1 MNNKLDEAFSFYS
14 RHIYDEE
21 KIYLLRLHN
30 LKVAGHVPSVL
41 WELFG
46 AILTGR
52 HGKGATGADLQGWE
66 VKSSAF
72 RSSYE
77 YQYHLN
83 TGEAKLLE
91 DCEVNHLF
99 CSYSIDYRD
108 LIVKAIHGSELKT
121 PFFEAWLPEY
131 RANYDRTAVSAARR
145 QRFRKAIPY
154 GFVQMYGRT
163 ILEVKAGE
171 IYSRNDILLEEF
183 NRLVG

>member
-1 MNNKLDEAFSFYS
+1 M
-14 RHIYDEE
+14 
-21 KIYLLRLHN
+21 
-30 LKVAGHVPSVL
+30 
-41 WELFG
+41 
-46 AILTGR
+46 
-52 HGKGATGADLQGWE
+52 
-66 VKSSAF
+66 
-72 RSSYE
+72 
-77 YQYHLN
+77 N